1 MFLTVVFATQALA
14 ETCDTNP
21 ASCTPAKLCEKT
33 TEILDDKTYWLA
45 DDTNPHLKLAK
56 QLGLDCDASEALS
69 SCQRSVDECGVVELC
84 EIATILIGSEI
95 SWNQEF
101 SKHVELAK
109 SFGLNC
115 SIAQASLDDDTS
127 KPAILTTCDKSP
139 AACISEAL
147 CERAA
152 DTTTGKVEWR
162 LKTAPN
168 YVQEAKKRKLD
179 CGISEVETTANPNT
193 KGLEPTVRK
202 RCEANI
208 SECPDQDLCLT
219 STYRIKQKVK
229 WKVGN
234 YSKFAEEAQ
243 RRGLDCGVAKQATE
257 TVFLNLDD
265 ATPCDKTPAACI
277 SEALCEK
284 ATDISTGQVEWRVH
298 VAPEYVAEAKKRKL
312 DCKFNQVKP
321 TETKIVSETEDKV
334 ETLEAATSSEEVG
347 NLFDKADFKKLRL
360 SSRKQLQYGLRKL
373 GYYKGSIDGLYG
385 PMSQNAVRDYA
396 QDKDLVD
403 GYPDSV
409 LAALISEPGVGK
421 NFAKYFNQTAHYT
434 TNQHENYD
442 VFPIFEIV
450 CRSVFQAPWVGFKD
464 VDKIKAFLSSPD
476 NNCKNLGF
484 KSSRYSLYD
493 LPEAGV
499 RIDLDNDGVKDLL
512 VFLYGFQPAA
522 SLKMV
527 AFKFRSDKYQ
537 NNKSPILRAFK
548 ADEIFA
554 SGEYPTIQNAR
565 YISVADF
572 NSDGEPD
579 IVIADGGYDTEP
591 MTAHFS
597 KILLS
602 SPEGFVERNIGPKRK
617 RHGAAAGDVNGDGS
631 IDILFGRSAR
641 HPSGKWESL
650 SLYVNDGK
658 ANFQKDSRR
667 LPRELIRRDQY
678 QPIFVEFLD
687 IDGDGFV
694 DLVSGQSCGKFSKI
708 FWNDG
713 RGVFKNKNSTIIPL
727 EYSKKAGSFSSGC
740 EKKGFYNTID
750 QVYLVN
756 EPKTNKR
763 YFGVI
768 ASERWKGRNLSLFE
782 INGRSLSPSLTSKEN
797 PNIEASNK
805 YRQFAY
811 KLNYRESQDGH
822 QLDIYDF
829 QFKKV
834 SLKFNIYTET
844 YRRTTSSQNTKA
856 LFNYKEIMK

>member
-1 MFLTVVFATQALA
+1 MSIQSTLFLFFITVLSTQALA
-14 ETCDTNP
+14 ETCETNP
-21 ASCTPAKLCEKT
+21 GNCTPVQLCEKS
-33 TEILDDKTYWLA
+33 TEVSDGKTYWTG
-45 DDTNPHLKLAK
+45 DETNSYLKVAR
-56 QLGLDCDASEALS
+56 QFGLDCGALDALPT
-69 SCQRSVDECGVVELC
+69 CQRDANTCAILELC
-84 EIATILIGSEI
+84 EVATAKKGSKTT
-95 SWNQEF
+95 WNLNFE
-101 SKHVELAK
+101 SHVKLAK

-115 SIAQASLDDDTS
+115 EVS
-127 KPAILTTCDKSP
+127 KAPDVEAVSTPTVLTPCDKNP

-147 CERAA
+147 CKKAA
-152 DTTTGKVEWR
+152 DTSSEQVKWRVDTALAYVE
-162 LKTAPN
+162 
-168 YVQEAKKRKLD
+168 EAKKRKLD
-179 CGISEVETTANPNT
+179 CTAKVTEPAKLEVKKSEAP
-193 KGLEPTVRK
+193 RK
-202 RCEANI
+202 SPKTN
-208 SECPDQDLCLT
+208 SL
-219 STYRIKQKVK
+219 
-229 WKVGN
+229 
-234 YSKFAEEAQ
+234 
-243 RRGLDCGVAKQATE
+243 
-257 TVFLNLDD
+257 
-265 ATPCDKTPAACI
+265 TPCDKKPAACI
-277 SEALCEK
+277 SEMLCEK
-284 ATDISTGQVEWRVH
+284 AAETSNGKVKWRSQT
-298 VAPEYVAEAKKRKL
+298 APKYVAEAKKRKL
-312 DCKFNQVKP
+312 DCQPKIIEPEKTKIAP
-321 TETKIVSETEDKV
+321 ETKDKDVPAETGTSNKQ
-334 ETLEAATSSEEVG
+334 LE
-347 NLFDKADFKKLRL
+347 NLFEEKDFQKLRIGE
-360 SSRKQLQYGLRKL
+360 RKQLQYGLKKL
-373 GYYKGSIDGLYG
+373 GYYKGAIDGLYG

-434 TNQHENYD
+434 TNQYENYD

-464 VDKIKAFLSSPD
+464 VDKIKTFLSSPD
-476 NNCKNLGF
+476 NNCKNLNF
-484 KSSRYSLYD
+484 KSTRYSLYD

-512 VFLYGFQPAA
+512 VFLYGFQPEA

-537 NNKSPILRAFK
+537 NNKSPILRVFK

-597 KILLS
+597 KIILS

-631 IDILFGRSAR
+631 IDILFGRSASQ
-641 HPSGKWESL
+641 PSGKWESL

-658 ANFQKDSRR
+658 ANFQKDSKR

-687 IDGDGFV
+687 VDGDGFV

-727 EYSKKAGSFSSGC
+727 EYSKKAGSFSTGC

-768 ASERWKGRNLSLFE
+768 ASERWKGRKLSLFE
-782 INGRSLSPSLTSKEN
+782 INGRSFSPSLTSKEN

-805 YRQFAY
+805 YKQFAY
-811 KLNYRESQDGH
+811 KLNYRENRDGH

-844 YRRTTSSQNTKA
+844 YTKTTSSQNTKA
-856 LFNYKEIMK
+856 LFNYKGIME